1 MITMLLFHLLQEY
14 DIAQVVYISN
24 IHIHAL
30 FKDLSLAQYCS
41 HTYFVVIVTAG
52 S

>member
-1 MITMLLFHLLQEY
+1 MITMLLFYLPQKH

-24 IHIHAL
+24 IHNHAL
-30 FKDLSLAQYCS
+30 FQELSLAQNFS
-41 HTYFVVIVTAG
+41 HTCFIVIVTIG

>member
-1 MITMLLFHLLQEY
+1 MITMLLFYLLQKH

-24 IHIHAL
+24 IHNNGL
-30 FKDLSLAQYCS
+30 YQDLSLAQYCS
-41 HTYFVVIVTAG
+41 HTYFTVIVTAG